1 MRAAKLDG
9 SLPLVAVLIAVLVV
23 LGLALV
29 VVLLLTTPWQP
40 LAPVTRPVPVSVA
53 RDFTPAEIARSQA
66 FRHAILPPA
75 YLALGV
81 GLVTALLLGLTP
93 LGARLV
99 ELAARPFGGGWLAE
113 VAVGGVAVALATRL
127 AEIPFNAWAEV
138 ARRRYGL
145 STQTWWTWTLDQ
157 LKGFALGSVL
167 LLLVL
172 LGLYGLARL
181 SPRLWWAPAAVA
193 GAVLVVAVSFLYP
206 LLVEP
211 VFNKFAPMPAGPLRD
226 SLVRLAEHDGV
237 PVREV
242 LVADASRRTTALNA
256 YVSGF
261 GSTRRIVVYDTTLK
275 SASPDEIRLIIAHE
289 LGHAKRN
296 DVLYGSLTGALGLA
310 FGVCLL
316 GLLASW
322 TPLLRRA
329 GVERFA
335 DPRSLAL
342 VLALAAL
349 FAQVSGPVQMLV
361 SRRIEARADVHAL
374 DLTRDPATF
383 ARMQRQLAV
392 SNLAT
397 LRPNPVEFAL
407 FASHPTAPM
416 RIALARDWAR
426 LHGVPEPPPQA
437 R

>member
-1 MRAAKLDG
+1 MRAAKLDWPP
-9 SLPLVAVLIAVLVV
+9 SDAVLVAVLVV
-23 LGLALV
+23 LGSALV
-29 VVLLLTTPWQP
+29 AVILLTTPWQP
-40 LAPVTRPVPVSVA
+40 LGKAAQQATVSAA

-66 FRHAILPPA
+66 YRQAIVPPA

-81 GLVTALLLGLTP
+81 GLATALLLGLTP

-113 VAVGGVAVALATRL
+113 VVVGGVAVALVTRL
-127 AEIPFNAWAEV
+127 AQIPFNAWAEAV
-138 ARRRYGL
+138 RRRHGL
-145 STQTWWTWTLDQ
+145 SAQTWGTWTLDQ
-157 LKGFALGSVL
+157 LKGFAVGAVL

-181 SPRLWWAPAAVA
+181 SPRLWWAPAAVG

-226 SLVRLAEHDGV
+226 SLVRPAERDGV

-275 SASPDEIRLIIAHE
+275 SASPDETRLIVAHE
-289 LGHAKRN
+289 LGHAKRG
-296 DVLYGSLTGALGLA
+296 DVLHGTLIGALGLA

-316 GLLASW
+316 ALLVSW

-342 VLALAAL
+342 VLALAAI
-349 FAQVSGPVQMLV
+349 FAQVAGPVQMLV

-392 SNLAT
+392 SNIAT
-397 LRPNPVEFAL
+397 LRPNPLEFAL

-426 LHGVPEPPPQA
+426 LHGLPEPPPQA